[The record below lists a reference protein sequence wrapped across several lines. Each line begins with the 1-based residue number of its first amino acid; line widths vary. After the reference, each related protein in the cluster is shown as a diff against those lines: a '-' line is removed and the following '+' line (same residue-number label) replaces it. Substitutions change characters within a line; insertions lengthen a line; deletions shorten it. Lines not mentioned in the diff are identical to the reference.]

1 MKTAKNEQF
10 WISVAEQLRRFRKGE
25 STKQELID
33 MFPELEFTNGWRKY
47 DFIKEAIKCTIPQEC
62 PLSLIPKIVISACE
76 EEQGNVN
83 YVNLR
88 VQVAFQS
95 EWLNLRQVGE
105 LEQSCRQKKPITFSR
120 VKASKFRDTG
130 NMYIE
135 LRDCIK
141 EGSHGDEDGF
151 DVGSDTW
158 LVGFLKEDGSW
169 LINWH
174 LEC

>member
-1 MKTAKNEQF
+1 METTNKEQF
-10 WISVAEQLRRFRKGE
+10 WLSVAEQLRRFRLGE
-25 STKQELID
+25 ITKQELMD
-33 MFPELEFTNGWRKY
+33 LFHELKIEDGWRKY
-47 DFIKEAIKCTIPQEC
+47 DSKEAIDWTIPQEC
-62 PLSLIPKIVISACE
+62 PLFLVPKIVIAACKE
-76 EEQGNVN
+76 EKGNVN

-88 VQVAFQS
+88 VQVAFQP

-105 LEQSCRQKKPITFSR
+105 LEQSCRKKEPITFFH

-158 LVGFLKEDGSW
+158 LVGILKEDGTW
-169 LINWH
+169 LRNWYI
-174 LEC
+174 EY